1 MPGRSTPRWGAG
13 FLILIAA
20 GFTVFAATLAPWA
33 QVSSAQRSFDALQLR
48 LYEPLVIAL
57 VTGAALLA
65 AGFGRSLW
73 GSFVG
78 LAAAFSCAMV
88 ALMIHSGVFQGL
100 LAAAPTLAVGGD
112 PHVTGVGVDMFFAAG
127 LLAGA
132 GAVIA
137 FLQTAPEPE
146 M

>member
-1 MPGRSTPRWGAG
+1 MRSWKAG

-33 QVSSAQRSFDALQLR
+33 SVASAQRTFTAFQLR
-48 LYEPLVIAL
+48 LWEPLVLAIL
-57 VTGAALLA
+57 VGAALLA

-78 LAAAFSCAMV
+78 LVAAFGCAMV
-88 ALMIHSGVFQGL
+88 ALIIHTGVYQGL
-100 LAAAPTLAVGGD
+100 LAAAPYLTVGSD

-132 GAVIA
+132 GAVVA

-146 M
+146 R